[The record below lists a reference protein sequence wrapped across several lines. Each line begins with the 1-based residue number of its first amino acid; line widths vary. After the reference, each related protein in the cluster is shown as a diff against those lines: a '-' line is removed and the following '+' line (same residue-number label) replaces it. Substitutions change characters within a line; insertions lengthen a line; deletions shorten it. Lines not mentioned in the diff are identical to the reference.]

1 MKKQPLF
8 FILTMV
14 CLLLLSIQAAAPAHA
29 AEKLSELDSWT
40 AQEYA
45 QHLVDKFTE
54 VKGKQVKLDANAD
67 EASGLSAGGGE
78 GIILV
83 PARGVK
89 EGEENDAV
97 YTEKGAGLA
106 CLFMSPRFNPMVDG
120 KQIAQEKLL
129 SVNYID
135 QDGDEKMATCL
146 LLAIRN
152 VEGDD
157 WRLYAYGKDKKPV
170 IDAKFGM
177 AEEEAEGVIA
187 MVSKE
192 ASEKD
197 AKLVFTLFGKYAAN
211 FKIGQ

>member
-8 FILTMV
+8 FMLTMV
-14 CLLLLSIQAAAPAHA
+14 CLSLFSIHAADPAMA
-29 AEKLSELDSWT
+29 AEKLGEMDSWT

-45 QHLVDKFTE
+45 QYLVEKFTE
-54 VKGKQVKLDANAD
+54 VKGQQVKLDANAD
-67 EASGLSAGGGE
+67 EASGLSAGGE

-97 YTEKGAGLA
+97 HTEKGAGLA

-129 SVNYID
+129 SVNYTD
-135 QDGDEKMATCL
+135 QDGDEKLATCL

-170 IDAKFGM
+170 IDAKFSM

-187 MVSKE
+187 MVAKE

-197 AKLVFTLFGKYAAN
+197 AKLVFTLFGRYAAN

>member
-8 FILTMV
+8 FMLTMV
-14 CLLLLSIQAAAPAHA
+14 CLSLFSIHAADPAMA
-29 AEKLSELDSWT
+29 AEKLGEMDSWT

-45 QHLVDKFTE
+45 QHLVEKFTE
-54 VKGKQVKLDANAD
+54 VKGQQVKLDANAD
-67 EASGLSAGGGE
+67 EASGLSAGGE

-97 YTEKGAGLA
+97 HTEKGAGLA

-129 SVNYID
+129 SVNYTD
-135 QDGDEKMATCL
+135 QDGDEKLATCL

-170 IDAKFGM
+170 IDAKFSM

-187 MVSKE
+187 MVAKE